1 MSAATITLQAVTS
14 APATDG
20 SMHDA
25 FGRRIDY
32 LRISLT
38 DACNLRC
45 VYCMPEEMQF
55 LPRAEL
61 LQDEEVIL
69 IVQAAAQLGVHKVRL
84 TGGEPTVRRHI
95 VDLVR
100 RIKQVP
106 GIRELA
112 MTTNGVLLAD
122 LAFPLAAA
130 GLDRVNVSVDT
141 LDAASFKRI
150 TRWGSL
156 RDVWAGI
163 ESAEA
168 AGLQPI
174 KLNCVVTRGYN
185 DQQVADLARLTFD
198 HPWEVRFIELMPF
211 GEVATFAHNA
221 VVPYQETMARVEQA
235 LGPLTAVPGYD
246 GRDPSRPYRLAGAQG
261 TLGFIS
267 SVTQPFCAGCG
278 RVRVTAD
285 GKLRLCLL
293 RDNEV
298 DLLAPLRSGC
308 SMNELQ
314 ALIRA
319 AVWGK
324 PWGHGLAHDV
334 VPEFRVMSQIGG

>member
-1 MSAATITLQAVTS
+1 MH
-14 APATDG
+14 DG
-20 SMHDA
+20 LHDA

-38 DACNLRC
+38 DVCNLRC

-55 LPRAEL
+55 QPRAEL
-61 LQDEEVIL
+61 LQDDEVIF
-69 IVQAAAQLGVHKVRL
+69 IVQAAARLGVRKVRL

-95 VDLVR
+95 VELVR
-100 RIKQVP
+100 RVKQVP
-106 GIRELA
+106 GIQEVA
-112 MTTNGVLLAD
+112 MTTNGVLLTE

-130 GLDRVNVSVDT
+130 GLDRVNISVDT
-141 LDAASFKRI
+141 LDAASFQRI

-156 RDVWAGI
+156 HDVWSGVEA
-163 ESAEA
+163 AEA
-168 AGLQPI
+168 AGLKPI

-185 DQQVADLARLTFD
+185 DQEVADLARLTFA
-198 HPWEVRFIELMPF
+198 HAWEVRFIELMPF
-211 GEVATFAHNA
+211 GEVANFAHNA
-221 VVPYQETMARVEQA
+221 VVPYQETMAQIEQA
-235 LGPLTAVPGYD
+235 LGPLIAVPGYD
-246 GRDPSRPYRLAGAQG
+246 GHDPSRPYRLAGAQG

-298 DLLAPLRSGC
+298 DLLTPLRQGC
-308 SMNELQ
+308 SLDELQ
-314 ALIRA
+314 ALLRV

-334 VPEFRVMSQIGG
+334 VPALRVMSQIGG

>member
-1 MSAATITLQAVTS
+1 MTAATITLQPSKLV
-14 APATDG
+14 PMHDG
-20 SMHDA
+20 LHDA

-38 DACNLRC
+38 DVCNLRC

-55 LPRAEL
+55 QPRAEL
-61 LQDEEVIL
+61 LQDDEVIF
-69 IVQAAAQLGVHKVRL
+69 IVQAAARLGVRKVRL

-95 VDLVR
+95 VELVR
-100 RIKQVP
+100 RVKQVP
-106 GIRELA
+106 GIQEVA
-112 MTTNGVLLAD
+112 MTTNGVLLTE

-130 GLDRVNVSVDT
+130 GLDRVNISVDT
-141 LDAASFKRI
+141 LDAASFQRI

-156 RDVWAGI
+156 HDVWSGVEA
-163 ESAEA
+163 AEA
-168 AGLQPI
+168 AGLKPI

-185 DQQVADLARLTFD
+185 DQEVADLARLTFA
-198 HPWEVRFIELMPF
+198 HAWEVRFIELMPF
-211 GEVATFAHNA
+211 GEVANFAHNA
-221 VVPYQETMARVEQA
+221 VVPYQETMAQIEQA
-235 LGPLTAVPGYD
+235 LGPLIAVPGYD
-246 GRDPSRPYRLAGAQG
+246 GHDPSRPYRLAGAQG

-298 DLLAPLRSGC
+298 DLLTPLRQGC
-308 SMNELQ
+308 SLDELQ
-314 ALIRA
+314 ALLRV

-324 PWGHGLAHDV
+324 PWGHSLAHDV
-334 VPEFRVMSQIGG
+334 VPALRVMSQIGG

>member
-1 MSAATITLQAVTS
+1 MTAATITLQPSKLV
-14 APATDG
+14 PMHHG
-20 SMHDA
+20 LHDA

-38 DACNLRC
+38 DVCNLRC

-55 LPRAEL
+55 QPRAEL
-61 LQDEEVIL
+61 LQDDEVIF
-69 IVQAAAQLGVHKVRL
+69 IVQAAARLGVRKVRL
-84 TGGEPTVRRHI
+84 TGGEPTGRRHI
-95 VDLVR
+95 VELVR
-100 RIKQVP
+100 RVKQVP
-106 GIRELA
+106 GIQEVA
-112 MTTNGVLLAD
+112 MTTNGVLLTE

-130 GLDRVNVSVDT
+130 GLDRVNISVDT
-141 LDAASFKRI
+141 LDAASFQRI

-156 RDVWAGI
+156 HDVWSGVEA
-163 ESAEA
+163 AEA
-168 AGLQPI
+168 AGLKPI

-185 DQQVADLARLTFD
+185 DQEVADLARLTFA
-198 HPWEVRFIELMPF
+198 HAWEVRFIELMPF
-211 GEVATFAHNA
+211 GEVANFAHNA
-221 VVPYQETMARVEQA
+221 VVPYQETMAQIEQA
-235 LGPLTAVPGYD
+235 LGPLIAVPGYD
-246 GRDPSRPYRLAGAQG
+246 GHDPSRPYRLAGAQG

-298 DLLAPLRSGC
+298 DLLTPLRQGC
-308 SMNELQ
+308 SLDELQ
-314 ALIRA
+314 ALLRV

-334 VPEFRVMSQIGG
+334 VPALRVMSQIGG